1 MPVTRNQ
8 MMPSRRDVNPAGFE
22 FLAIVSMACLQGSGP
37 GQDLRQPGL
46 LPHVNRH
53 EHRRR
58 QIGRQITD
66 DLDQWL
72 DAAGRPPECQHDLIG
87 VRVGF
92 VAGHL
97 SY

>member
-1 MPVTRNQ
+1 MPIDARTSAQHGMPVTRNE
-8 MMPSRRDVNPAGFE
+8 MMPSRRDVNPAAVE

-37 GQDLRQPGL
+37 GQDLRRPGL
-46 LPHVNRH
+46 FPHVNRD

-72 DAAGRPPECQHDLIG
+72 DTAGRPPN
-87 VRVGF
+87 VSTR
-92 VAGHL
+92 
-97 SY
+97 